1 VVLDV
6 EVASEIADLIADEPG
21 TADEALLDSA
31 LASIDD
37 AQPRLS
43 STDQERAGHGDIVAM
58 ELSPDAAEA
67 VETLIRDDQVTEP
80 QLLERVANRLRDKVR
95 QARRRRRNQHQLA

>member
-1 VVLDV
+1 VRKRRNKHSRHDPKVVLDV

-37 AQPRLS
+37 AQPRRPASPSMPGS
-43 STDQERAGHGDIVAM
+43 SASMKTCASGCGPKRPTK
-58 ELSPDAAEA
+58 SPSSS
-67 VETLIRDDQVTEP
+67 
-80 QLLERVANRLRDKVR
+80 
-95 QARRRRRNQHQLA
+95 